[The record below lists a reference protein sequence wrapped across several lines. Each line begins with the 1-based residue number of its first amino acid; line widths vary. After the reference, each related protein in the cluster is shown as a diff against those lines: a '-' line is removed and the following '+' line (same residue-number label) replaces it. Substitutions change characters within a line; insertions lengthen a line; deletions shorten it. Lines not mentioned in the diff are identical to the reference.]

1 MSVNHQ
7 VKNTKI
13 EYVEGCLSDILLVNT
28 QIPEFDRH
36 ITRADLQLRLNKKT
50 HLLLVAKVNG
60 GAVGYKLGYA
70 LSSSVFYSWLGG
82 VIPAYRQMGIA
93 SSLSQQQEDW
103 ARRSGYEHVEV
114 KSMNRYPAMLQLLI
128 SSGYRITGYEDR
140 GDENTSKICF
150 SKTLIKQNG

>member
-28 QIPEFDRH
+28 QIPEFDRR

-50 HLLLVAKVNG
+50 HLLLVAKING
-60 GAVGYKLGYA
+60 GAVGYK
-70 LSSSVFYSWLGG
+70 LGG

-103 ARRSGYEHVEV
+103 AQKSGYEHVEV

>member
-1 MSVNHQ
+1 M
-7 VKNTKI
+7 
-13 EYVEGCLSDILLVNT
+13 
-28 QIPEFDRH
+28 
-36 ITRADLQLRLNKKT
+36 
-50 HLLLVAKVNG
+50 AKVNG

-103 ARRSGYEHVEV
+103 ARKSGYEHVEV